1 MSKKPVKY
9 YVVNA
14 FTDTAFKGNPA
25 AVCLLE
31 EEQDEKWLQAL
42 AAEFNISVTCYV
54 IPLQGTT
61 SNPRFRLRWFTH
73 ILEVNICAHATL
85 AASHALFS
93 SGLVDN
99 NVTIE
104 FVTQSGILTAKKIS
118 MINGTSH
125 LKNLQNGNKAK
136 DVLHIELDFPA
147 DPITELNIDDT
158 SLISQALDG
167 ASIVDLKRTQ
177 IQHDILVVVTSGQNV
192 TEVEPK
198 FDEIVKCPGRG
209 IIVTGI
215 APPESGFD
223 FYSRFFCPKY
233 GVNEDP
239 VCGSAHCAL
248 ASYWSK
254 KLEKCDLKA
263 YQASAR
269 GGVLNIH
276 INEQKQ
282 RVFLR
287 GKAITVMKGC
297 VLV

>member
-9 YVVNA
+9 YLVNA
-14 FTDTAFKGNPA
+14 FTETAFKGNPA

-31 EEQDEKWLQAL
+31 EEKDEKWLQTL
-42 AAEFNISVTCYV
+42 ATEFNISVTCYL

-104 FVTQSGILTAKKIS
+104 FVTLSGILTAKKIS

-125 LKNLQNGNKAK
+125 LKAK

-147 DPITELNIDDT
+147 DPITELNNDDT
-158 SLISQALDG
+158 SLISEALNG
-167 ASIVDLKRTQ
+167 ASIVDIKRTQ

-192 TEVEPK
+192 TEVQPN
-198 FDEIVKCPGRG
+198 FDAIVKFPGRG
-209 IIVTGI
+209 VIVTGI

-276 INEQKQ
+276 IDEHKQ
-282 RVFLR
+282 RVLLR